1 MGSNLVKGREG
12 YGVKSER
19 MGVRDKKRGKK
30 WTKMEEGEW
39 SICETER
46 WGNRAQT
53 KFKWIN
59 K

>member
-39 SICETER
+39 SICEKEL